1 MTPSTTIGSDTT
13 PMAVLISKN
22 HASPSPLTFWSVI
35 CFSGLKWPSSK
46 VLPFSSQLFPAAA
59 SEVTRASLTSP
70 GLGTVSAGAL
80 HPLLGP
86 SAIHT
91 TAIPQTPHGFM
102 PSHLS
107 ISQQCS
113 GRDSPPNHAEQNCV
127 PMLEARPHESQRAA
141 RMDAIRFRRRF
152 GGYRKL
158 MNQPAQTGRAALS
171 AMNWWT

>member
-13 PMAVLISKN
+13 PMAVSISKN

-46 VLPFSSQLFPAAA
+46 ALPFSSQLFPAAA
-59 SEVTRASLTSP
+59 SEVTRASVTSP
-70 GLGTVSAGAL
+70 GLGAVSAGAL

-91 TAIPQTPHGFM
+91 TAIPHKPHGSI

-107 ISQQCS
+107 ISHPCS
-113 GRDSPPNHAEQNCV
+113 GKHSAPNH
-127 PMLEARPHESQRAA
+127 PHPHS
-141 RMDAIRFRRRF
+141 
-152 GGYRKL
+152 L
-158 MNQPAQTGRAALS
+158 PSL
-171 AMNWWT
+171 